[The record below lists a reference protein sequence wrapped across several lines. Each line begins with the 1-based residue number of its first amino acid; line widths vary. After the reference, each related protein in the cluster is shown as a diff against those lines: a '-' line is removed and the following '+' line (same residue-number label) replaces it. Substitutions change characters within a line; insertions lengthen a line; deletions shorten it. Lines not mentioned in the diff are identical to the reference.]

1 MDLELL
7 KTPQQKNFEQQIQD
21 LNEQHLKQIN
31 ELKIQ
36 IVEEN
41 KLLSKETKTKISKN
55 PNLLSKNQ
63 KMELQAKDVITAIP
77 SFRVI

>member
-36 IVEEN
+36 ILEEN